1 MSENKVK
8 SSDWH
13 AQQEDILKDWSEQ
26 SSCYRWMHERSY
38 QIYKK
43 SNMRY
48 SIPVIVISTITGT
61 ANFAQGSFPAGAQV
75 WAPLIIGTL
84 NLAAG
89 LITTIA
95 QFLRVSELLE
105 GHRAAS
111 IAYAKLGRSIAVEL
125 SLPANERSMKG
136 IEYIKQCRTDIDR
149 LIEQSP
155 SIPPEILA
163 DFNKSI
169 LSVNKNNPVGEIPE
183 FSVPPILK
191 LEAINVFRAEKHL
204 EDLKLKEIEIK
215 EKERQYR
222 NSIIEEENHRIQ
234 KIIQEHEKTKND
246 LLGNFNIQNKLKM
259 IEDKEKEIKKMD
271 DKRNSLSL
279 SSITK
284 RMTKFANI
292 LDADSSSDESEPSPK
307 LFDMKNMGLD
317 ASVNLSS
324 VEQPH
329 VELTITDAS
338 NNKL

>member
-13 AQQEDILKDWSEQ
+13 EQQEDILKDWSEQ

-61 ANFAQGSFPAGAQV
+61 ANFAQGSFPSGAQV

-155 SIPPEILA
+155 SIPPEILS

-169 LSVNKNNPVGEIPE
+169 LFVDKKNPTGETPE

-204 EDLKLKEIEIK
+204 EDLKNKEFELK
-215 EKERQYR
+215 EKERKYR
-222 NSIIEEENHRIQ
+222 NSIIQEENERIQ
-234 KIIQEHEKTKND
+234 KIIEDHEKTKNN
-246 LLGNFNIQNKLKM
+246 LLDNFNIQNKLKM
-259 IEDKEKEIKKMD
+259 IEDKENEVKKMG
-271 DKRNSLSL
+271 DKRNSLSI

-292 LDADSSSDESEPSPK
+292 LDADSSSEEENTPTM
-307 LFDMKNMGLD
+307 FNMKNMGLD
-317 ASVNLSS
+317 AEVTLSGI
-324 VEQPH
+324 EQPH
-329 VELTITDAS
+329 IELTITDVS

>member
-13 AQQEDILKDWSEQ
+13 GQQEDILKDWSEQ

-61 ANFAQGSFPAGAQV
+61 ANFAQGSFPSGAQV

-155 SIPPEILA
+155 SIPPEILS

-169 LSVNKNNPVGEIPE
+169 LFVDKKNPVGETPE

-204 EDLKLKEIEIK
+204 EDLKNKEFELK
-215 EKERQYR
+215 EKERKYR
-222 NSIIEEENHRIQ
+222 NSIIQEENERIQ
-234 KIIQEHEKTKND
+234 KIIQDHEKTKTN
-246 LLGNFNIQNKLKM
+246 LLDNFNIQNKLKM
-259 IEDKEKEIKKMD
+259 IEDKEQEIKQMG
-271 DKRNSLSL
+271 DKRNSLSI

-292 LDADSSSDESEPSPK
+292 LDADSSSEDDSPK
-307 LFDMKNMGLD
+307 MFDMKNMGLD
-317 ASVNLSS
+317 AEVTLSS
-324 VEQPH
+324 LEQPH
-329 VELTITDAS
+329 IELTISDTS
-338 NNKL
+338 NNQL

>member
-125 SLPANERSMKG
+125 SLPADERSMKG

-155 SIPPEILA
+155 SIPPEILS
-163 DFNKSI
+163 DFNRSI
-169 LSVNKNNPVGEIPE
+169 LFVNKKNPVGETPE

-191 LEAINVFRAEKHL
+191 LEAINVFRAQKHI
-204 EDLKLKEIEIK
+204 EDLKDKELAIK

-222 NSIIEEENHRIQ
+222 NSIIQEENERIQ
-234 KIIQEHEKTKND
+234 KIIKEHEKTKND
-246 LLGNFNIQNKLKM
+246 LMGNFNIQNKLKM
-259 IEDKEKEIKKMD
+259 IEDKENEIKKMSE
-271 DKRNSLSL
+271 KRNNLSI

-284 RMTKFANI
+284 RMSKFANI
-292 LDADSSSDESEPSPK
+292 LEADSSSEDSEHSPK
-307 LFDMKNMGLD
+307 MFDIRKIGLD
-317 ASVNLSS
+317 AEIKLSS
-324 VEQPH
+324 VEKPH
-329 VELTITDAS
+329 IELTITDTS
-338 NNKL
+338 NNNL

>member
-1 MSENKVK
+1 MSDKKVK
-8 SSDWH
+8 ISDWH

-26 SSCYRWMHERSY
+26 SSCYRWMHERAY
-38 QIYKK
+38 QNYNKK
-43 SNMRY
+43 NMRFA
-48 SIPVIVISTITGT
+48 IPVIVISTITGT

-111 IAYAKLGRSIAVEL
+111 IAYSKLSRNIAVEL
-125 SLPANERSMKG
+125 SLPADERSMKG
-136 IEYIKQCRTDIDR
+136 IEYIKQCRADIDR

-155 SIPPEILA
+155 SIPPEILS
-163 DFNKSI
+163 DFNNSI
-169 LSVNKNNPVGEIPE
+169 LLINKKNPDGEIPK

-191 LEAINVFRAEKHL
+191 LEEVDVFRAEKHI
-204 EDLKLKEIEIK
+204 EDLKLKEFELK
-215 EKERQYR
+215 EKERKYR
-222 NSIIEEENHRIQ
+222 NSIIQEENERVQ
-234 KIIQEHEKTKND
+234 KIIEDHEKTKNN
-246 LLGNFNIQNKLKM
+246 LLDNFNIQNKLKM
-259 IEDKEKEIKKMD
+259 IEDKEQQIKQMG
-271 DKRNSLSL
+271 DKRNSLSI

-292 LDADSSSDESEPSPK
+292 LDADSSSEEEDTPK
-307 LFDMKNMGLD
+307 IFNMKNIGLD
-317 ASVNLSS
+317 AEVKLST

-329 VELTITDAS
+329 IELTISDMS
-338 NNKL
+338 NNKV

>member
-8 SSDWH
+8 NSDWH

-26 SSCYRWMHERSY
+26 GSCYRWMHERSY

-61 ANFAQGSFPAGAQV
+61 ANFAQGSFPASAQV

-95 QFLRVSELLE
+95 QYLRVAELLE

-111 IAYAKLGRSIAVEL
+111 IAYAKLSRSIAVEL

-155 SIPPEILA
+155 SIPPEILS
-163 DFNKSI
+163 DFNRSI
-169 LSVNKNNPVGEIPE
+169 LFVNKKNPVGETPE

-191 LEAINVFRAEKHL
+191 LEAINIFRAEKHL
-204 EDLKLKEIEIK
+204 ADLQNKEFEIK
-215 EKERQYR
+215 EKEREYR
-222 NSIIEEENHRIQ
+222 NSIIQEENEKIQ
-234 KIIQEHEKTKND
+234 KIIEEHEKTKNN
-246 LLGNFNIQNKLKM
+246 LLGNFDIQNKLKI
-259 IEDKEKEIKKMD
+259 IEDKEKEVKKMD
-271 DKRNSLSL
+271 DKRNSLSI

-292 LDADSSSDESEPSPK
+292 LDADSSSDDDSPK
-307 LFDMKNMGLD
+307 MFDMKKIGLD
-317 ASVNLSS
+317 ASVILSS

-329 VELTITDAS
+329 IELSIRDIS
-338 NNKL
+338 NNA

>member
-13 AQQEDILKDWSEQ
+13 EQQEDILKDWSEQ

-61 ANFAQGSFPAGAQV
+61 ANFAQGSFPSGAQV

-155 SIPPEILA
+155 SIPPEILS

-169 LSVNKNNPVGEIPE
+169 LFVDKKNPTGETPE

-204 EDLKLKEIEIK
+204 EDLKNKEFELK
-215 EKERQYR
+215 EKERKYR
-222 NSIIEEENHRIQ
+222 NSIIQEENERIQ
-234 KIIQEHEKTKND
+234 KIIQDHEKTKTN
-246 LLGNFNIQNKLKM
+246 LLDNFNIQNKLKM
-259 IEDKEKEIKKMD
+259 IEDKENEVKKMG
-271 DKRNSLSL
+271 DKRNGLSI

-292 LDADSSSDESEPSPK
+292 LDADSSSEEENTPTM
-307 LFDMKNMGLD
+307 FNMKNMGLD
-317 ASVNLSS
+317 AEVTLSGI
-324 VEQPH
+324 EQPH
-329 VELTITDAS
+329 IELTITDVS

>member
-1 MSENKVK
+1 MC
-8 SSDWH
+8 SSD
-13 AQQEDILKDWSEQ
+13 L
-26 SSCYRWMHERSY
+26 
-38 QIYKK
+38 
-43 SNMRY
+43 
-48 SIPVIVISTITGT
+48 TGT

-111 IAYAKLGRSIAVEL
+111 IAYAKLSRSIAVEL

-155 SIPPEILA
+155 SIPPEILSE
-163 DFNKSI
+163 FNKSI
-169 LSVNKNNPVGEIPE
+169 LSINKNNPVGETPE

-191 LEAINVFRAEKHL
+191 LEAINVFRAEKHM
-204 EDLKLKEIEIK
+204 EDLKLKEFELK
-215 EKERQYR
+215 EKERKYR
-222 NSIIEEENHRIQ
+222 NSIIEEENERVQ

-271 DKRNSLSL
+271 DKRNSLSI

-307 LFDMKNMGLD
+307 IFDMKNMGLD

-329 VELTITDAS
+329 IELTITDAS

>member
-1 MSENKVK
+1 MSESKVK
-8 SSDWH
+8 ISDWH

-26 SSCYRWMHERSY
+26 SSCYRWMHERAY
-38 QIYKK
+38 QNYNAK
-43 SNMRY
+43 NMRFA
-48 SIPVIVISTITGT
+48 IPVIVISTITGT

-111 IAYAKLGRSIAVEL
+111 IAYSKLSRNIAVEL

-136 IEYIKQCRTDIDR
+136 IEYIKQCRSDIDR

-155 SIPPEILA
+155 SIPTEILSA
-163 DFNKSI
+163 FSSSI
-169 LSVNKNNPVGEIPE
+169 LMVNKHNPEGNQPA

-191 LEAINVFRAEKHL
+191 LEEVDVFRAEEHI
-204 EDLKLKEIEIK
+204 EDLAKKELEIK

-222 NSIIEEENHRIQ
+222 NSIIQEENDRIQ
-234 KIIQEHEKTKND
+234 RIIAEHEKTKNN
-246 LLGNFNIQNKLKM
+246 LLGNFNMQNQLKM
-259 IEDKEKEIKKMD
+259 IHDKEDELKKMNE
-271 DKRNSLSL
+271 KRNSLSI

-292 LDADSSSDESEPSPK
+292 LDADSSSEDSEHSPK
-307 LFDMKNMGLD
+307 LFDMKKMGLD

-324 VEQPH
+324 TEQPH
-329 VELTITDAS
+329 IELTITDSS
-338 NNKL
+338 NNHL